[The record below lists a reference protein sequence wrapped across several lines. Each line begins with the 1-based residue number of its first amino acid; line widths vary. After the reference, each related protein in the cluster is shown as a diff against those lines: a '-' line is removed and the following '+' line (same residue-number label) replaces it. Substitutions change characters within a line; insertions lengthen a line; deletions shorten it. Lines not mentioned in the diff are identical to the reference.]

1 MTDPSTDAVRLRFAW
16 MLALAILLGLGLRTI
31 FPTADAPWRTTVGV
45 VWHDEGAWVHNA
57 HNKAIY
63 GLWRV
68 DEWNPLFIAPVFT
81 GLEYLSFEMFGVGLR
96 QARLV
101 SELAGLAS
109 VVLLGLGV
117 RRIAGDLSGLIA
129 AGLLATNYVYI
140 MYDRAAIM
148 EALMAAF
155 IVASCTVRRARMNGS
170 GGGRPRAYS
179 RCWHI
184 SRKRPLHSIQRRW
197 AWRPYGVS
205 LHPGSPAL
213 RIGVGSVR
221 LRLDTGRL
229 GCDDRRVALVF
240 VLPHWADYRF
250 YNWTVW
256 SRASRR
262 GTI

>member
-31 FPTADAPWRTTVGV
+31 FPTADPPWRTTVGV

-57 HNKAIY
+57 RNKAIY
-63 GLWRV
+63 GSWRV

-129 AGLLATNYVYI
+129 AGLLATNYVYVT
-140 MYDRAAIM
+140 YDRAATM

-155 IVASCTVRRARMNGS
+155 IVASWYV
-170 GGGRPRAYS
+170 
-179 RCWHI
+179 
-184 SRKRPLHSIQRRW
+184 
-197 AWRPYGVS
+197 
-205 LHPGSPAL
+205 
-213 RIGVGSVR
+213 
-221 LRLDTGRL
+221 
-229 GCDDRRVALVF
+229 
-240 VLPHWADYRF
+240 
-250 YNWTVW
+250 
-256 SRASRR
+256 
-262 GTI
+262 